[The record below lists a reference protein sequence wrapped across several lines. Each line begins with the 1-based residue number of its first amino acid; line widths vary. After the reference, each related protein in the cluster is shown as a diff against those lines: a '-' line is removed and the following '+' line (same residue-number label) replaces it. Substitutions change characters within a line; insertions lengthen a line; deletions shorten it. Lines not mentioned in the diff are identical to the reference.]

1 MQPRLKPG
9 AFFRQCVGIDV
20 AKETFTACL
29 SMLDDEGCNTPS
41 FEFYNNKTGFNQL
54 VRWARKEAL
63 KEYPLCFVMEPTGV
77 YYEELASHLL
87 KLGYTVHV
95 IPAKRV
101 KSFAESEGYK
111 TKTDKVD
118 AYILSML
125 GCQKRNLKPWKAPDP
140 VMAEIR
146 SLCRLRSDMV
156 KIRTML
162 KNQIEAMEHS
172 RFRSD
177 KSLKISK
184 TALVAIEKN
193 ISMAEKEIS
202 GQTAKCDNFKELLP
216 YAVSV
221 PGIGEIT
228 ATAILAE
235 TACFRDFASQRQLV
249 SFAGLDVVA
258 RQSGPHDPRR
268 HISKKGNT
276 AIRAMLYICAMS
288 AITHYEEIR
297 TFYNRIKTS
306 NPNGKV
312 AMVAVMRKLLVL
324 LYTVCK
330 NKTTYDI
337 NFEKDKEEKENND
350 K

>member
-1 MQPRLKPG
+1 MQPRLKISS
-9 AFFRQCVGIDV
+9 FFRQCVGVDV

-29 SMLDDEGCNTPS
+29 SMLDDEGCSTPS
-41 FEFYNNKTGFNQL
+41 IEFNNNKTGFNQL
-54 VRWARKEAL
+54 VRWARKEAMG
-63 KEYPLCFVMEPTGV
+63 EYPLCFVMEPTGV
-77 YYEELASHLL
+77 YYEELASHLV

-95 IPAKRV
+95 VPAKRV

-111 TKTDKVD
+111 TKTDKID
-118 AYILSML
+118 SYILSMM
-125 GCQKRNLKPWKAPDP
+125 GCQKRNLKAWTPPDP
-140 VMAEIR
+140 VMTEIR
-146 SLCRLRSDMV
+146 SLCRMRSDMV

-162 KNQIEAMEHS
+162 KNQIEALEHS
-172 RFRSD
+172 RFHSD
-177 KSLKISK
+177 KSLKICRS
-184 TALVAIEKN
+184 ALVGIEKN
-193 ISMAEKEIS
+193 VAAAEKEIS
-202 GQTAKCDNFKELLP
+202 SHTGKCDSFKELLP
-216 YAVSV
+216 YAMSV

-235 TACFRDFASQRQLV
+235 TACFKDFANQRQLV

-276 AIRAMLYICAMS
+276 SIRAMLYICAMS
-288 AITHYEEIR
+288 AISHYEEIR

-330 NKTTYDI
+330 NKSAYDA
-337 NFEKDKEEKENND
+337 NFDKNKEKKENSG

>member
-1 MQPRLKPG
+1 MQPRLKISS
-9 AFFRQCVGIDV
+9 FFRQCVGIDV

-41 FEFYNNKTGFNQL
+41 VEFHNNKAGFNQL
-54 VRWARKEAL
+54 VRWARKEVL
-63 KEYPLCFVMEPTGV
+63 KGYPICFVMEPTGV

-95 IPAKRV
+95 VPAKRV

-118 AYILSML
+118 AYVLSMM

-140 VMAEIR
+140 VMTEIR
-146 SLCRLRSDMV
+146 SLCRMRSDLV

-162 KNQIEAMEHS
+162 KNQVEALEHS

-177 KSLKISK
+177 KSLRICKS
-184 TALVAIEKN
+184 ALLEIEKKVDY
-193 ISMAEKEIS
+193 AEKEIS
-202 GQTAKCDNFKELLP
+202 IQTKKCDSFKELMP

-235 TACFRDFASQRQLV
+235 TACFRDFANQRQLV

-288 AITHYEEIR
+288 AIAHYEEIR

-312 AMVAVMRKLLVL
+312 AMVAVMRKLLIL
-324 LYTVCK
+324 MYTVCK
-330 NKTTYDI
+330 NKSVY
-337 NFEKDKEEKENND
+337 NAKSEKNKEKNKDNG

>member
-9 AFFRQCVGIDV
+9 VFFRQCVGIDV

-41 FEFYNNKTGFNQL
+41 FEFYNDKTGFNQ
-54 VRWARKEAL
+54 VIRWARKEAL

-77 YYEELASHLL
+77 YYEALASHLL

-95 IPAKRV
+95 VPAKRV
-101 KSFAESEGYK
+101 RSFAESEGYK

-118 AYILSML
+118 AYILSMM

-140 VMAEIR
+140 VMTEIR
-146 SLCRLRSDMV
+146 SLCRMRSDMV

-162 KNQIEAMEHS
+162 KNQIEALEHS

-177 KSLKISK
+177 KSLKICKS
-184 TALVAIEKN
+184 ALTEIEKKVAV
-193 ISMAEKEIS
+193 AEKEIS
-202 GQTAKCDNFKELLP
+202 VQTKKCDSFKELMP

-235 TACFRDFASQRQLV
+235 TACFRDFANQRQLV

-288 AITHYEEIR
+288 AIAHYEEIR

-312 AMVAVMRKLLVL
+312 AMVAVMRKLLIL
-324 LYTVCK
+324 MYSVCRNKSVYNAKFEK
-330 NKTTYDI
+330 NK
-337 NFEKDKEEKENND
+337 EKNEDSGK
-350 K
+350 